1 MTICA
6 HFGVCGGCT
15 LQNLPPDAYRARKR
29 DAVIAAL
36 TRAGLS
42 DVAVEE
48 PWLVPEK
55 TRRRAVF
62 KFAKQKGEVIVGF
75 HAARS
80 HEIVDMREC
89 LVLTPALLALT
100 GDLRRALAPILS
112 DGEKGEVHVTDT
124 GAGLDMAFRSPRKLT
139 PALTAAIA
147 QAFAGPKVARIV
159 FNGEI
164 LFGQSNPHV
173 VFDGMSVTL
182 PPHAFLQSTREGEAA
197 LTSRVLVLAEGAK
210 AIADLFSGM
219 GTFTLPLARRA
230 KVHAVEQEPEA
241 LAVLAEAARKAK
253 GLKPVTTERRDLFK
267 IPLTPLELNRFD
279 AVVLDPPRAGAEAQV
294 KMLAASKLRRVIY
307 VSCDA
312 NSFARDAAILV
323 KAGFRAGPVT
333 PVDQFLYSEHIELVG
348 SFTRSRT

>member
-1 MTICA
+1 MTICP

-15 LQNLPPDAYRARKR
+15 LQNLSPEAYRARKR
-29 DAVIAAL
+29 DAVVVAL
-36 TRAGLS
+36 ARAGLG
-42 DVAVEE
+42 DVVVEE
-48 PWLVPEK
+48 PFLVPER

-62 KFAKQKGEVIVGF
+62 KFGKHKGNVIAGF

-100 GDLRRALAPILS
+100 GDLRSGLADILS

-124 GAGLDMAFRSPRKLT
+124 GAGLDLAFRSPRKLT
-139 PALTAAIA
+139 PALTTAMAK
-147 QAFAGPKVARIV
+147 AFAGRDIARIV

-164 LFGQSNPHV
+164 VLGQDSPHV
-173 VFDGMSVTL
+173 AFGGMAVAL
-182 PPHAFLQSTREGEAA
+182 PPHSFLQSTREGEGA
-197 LTSRVLVLAEGAK
+197 LTARVLALTEGAK
-210 AIADLFSGM
+210 TVADLFSGM

-230 KVHAVEQEPEA
+230 KVHAVEQEGEA

-267 IPLTPLELNRFD
+267 VPLTPLELNRFD
-279 AVVLDPPRAGAEAQV
+279 AVVLDPPRAGAEAQA

-312 NSFARDAAILV
+312 GSFARDAAILV
-323 KAGFRAGPVT
+323 KAGFRVGAVT
-333 PVDQFLYSEHIELVG
+333 PVDQFLYSDHIELVG
-348 SFTRSRT
+348 GFTR